1 MFWGSQKQHKTTP
14 CNTDA
19 HLAVWLAIYCDFSL
33 VSLVPKRHKS
43 IRFVCF
49 LVHILVGFVL
59 WRRIYDLQA
68 GKATNFRDRGNLN
81 SLTGKR
87 HYYSTMNIF
96 NFFFQLSD
104 RFIMRLTII
113 IALIGLT
120 VVSSCR
126 VEYNGCSVPRH
137 LPKPWINTMTPSCNK
152 HDVCYYCVSNFYL
165 NG

>member
-1 MFWGSQKQHKTTP
+1 MISLWFHWLQRDTKASGLFVSWYTSWSDLSFGSEFM
-14 CNTDA
+14 A
-19 HLAVWLAIYCDFSL
+19 Y
-33 VSLVPKRHKS
+33 KRA
-43 IRFVCF
+43 R
-49 LVHILVGFVL
+49 
-59 WRRIYDLQA
+59 LQ
-68 GKATNFRDRGNLN
+68 NFRDRGNLN

-96 NFFFQLSD
+96 KISFFQLSD

-113 IALIGLT
+113 IAFIGLAAGSNCP
-120 VVSSCR
+120 VVQ
-126 VEYNGCSVPRH
+126 NGCSVPRH